1 MCRNY
6 VKNLGEI
13 VKIYAYT
20 DGAARG
26 NPGESASG
34 YHLLDGSHKLLVRH
48 AFYNGICT
56 NNVAEY
62 RAVVAALK
70 KTLELFGA
78 ETDVVVV
85 SDSNLVINQ
94 LSGKYKV
101 KSENLKAL
109 NNEGRDLLSRFKSHR
124 LLNVRRENEHV
135 ARVDGELNGLLDR
148 KEGGSASLP
157 VSRQKNLKTNE

>member
-1 MCRNY
+1 MK
-6 VKNLGEI
+6 V
-13 VKIYAYT
+13 YAYT

-34 YHLLDGSHKLLVRH
+34 YHLLDGAHRLLERR

-70 KTLELFGA
+70 KALELFGA
-78 ETDVVVV
+78 ETDIVVV

-94 LSGKYKV
+94 LSGRYKIR
-101 KSENLKAL
+101 SQNLKAL
-109 NNEGRDLLSRFKSHR
+109 NKEAGDLLSRFKGHR
-124 LLNVRRENEHV
+124 LLNVRREDEYV
-135 ARVDGELNGLLDR
+135 SRVDGELNALLDK
-148 KEGGSASLP
+148 KEGGATP
-157 VSRQKNLKTNE
+157 VSRQKNLKDNE

>member
-1 MCRNY
+1 MR
-6 VKNLGEI
+6 
-13 VKIYAYT
+13 IYAYT

-26 NPGESASG
+26 NPGKSASG
-34 YHLLDGSHKLLVRH
+34 YHLLDGSHRLIERR

-70 KTLELFGA
+70 RALELFGTEA
-78 ETDVVVV
+78 EIVIV

-109 NNEGRDLLSRFKSHR
+109 NREGRNLLSRFRSHR
-124 LLNVRRENEHV
+124 LLNVRRENEYV
-135 ARVDGELNGLLDR
+135 SRVDGELNDLLDG
-148 KEGGSASLP
+148 KEGGDP
-157 VSRQKNLKTNE
+157 PIPRQKNLKVNE